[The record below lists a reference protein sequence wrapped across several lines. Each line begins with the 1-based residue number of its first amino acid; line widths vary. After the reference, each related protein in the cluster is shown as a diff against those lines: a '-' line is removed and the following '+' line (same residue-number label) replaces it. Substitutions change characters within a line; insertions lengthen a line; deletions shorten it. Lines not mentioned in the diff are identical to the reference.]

1 MSFLKKL
8 FAGALFSTSAAC
20 AAAPSGPPGPGVV
33 TQIDGA
39 GARAAVAA
47 GATLLDVRTTGEF
60 SSRHVDGAINIPVDQ
75 LGRRLAELPKDK
87 AVVVYCQSGRRSAS
101 AAATLAAAGYDARDL
116 GGIGNW

>member
-1 MSFLKKL
+1 MSLLKKL

-20 AAAPSGPPGPGVV
+20 SAAPPGPGVV
-33 TQIDGA
+33 TQVDGA

-47 GATLLDVRTTGEF
+47 GATLVDVRTAGEF
-60 SSRHVDGAINIPVDQ
+60 SARRVDGAINIPVDQ
-75 LGRRLAELPKDK
+75 LGRRLGEVPKDK

-116 GGIGNW
+116 GGIGRW